1 MRPCINSASAH
12 LPWQPL
18 IRKYNRGLGV
28 KSNRNIWNKSI
39 RPQGFWKQIC
49 KYLHLR
55 RILSYHL
62 HPRVTSYGR
71 DDISVF
77 AKLHNFLIS
86 ERLLMYLQSS
96 LSAGW
101 WDIKCITLYFYCRAP
116 FLLPLRI
123 AVRENRSRNPYF
135 IKKKKKEIQFLVEN
149 TRRVTTWIPRCDDLL
164 VCRAYTP
171 PHIQLEKAIDQ
182 VKKSRFFSPLRIA
195 EGKQIKKSLGEK
207 AAQNIYSLLISI
219 CTRKRG
225 LEENELL
232 LACYW

>member
-86 ERLLMYLQSS
+86 ERLLMYLLSS
-96 LSAGW
+96 LSAGC

-135 IKKKKKEIQFLVEN
+135 VPKE
-149 TRRVTTWIPRCDDLL
+149 
-164 VCRAYTP
+164 
-171 PHIQLEKAIDQ
+171 
-182 VKKSRFFSPLRIA
+182 
-195 EGKQIKKSLGEK
+195 
-207 AAQNIYSLLISI
+207 
-219 CTRKRG
+219 
-225 LEENELL
+225 EENQWHQFFGWKYQKGHLPNSAMRWAPCLQSLYASTHSVEKP
-232 LACYW
+232 